1 MSSGDLHH
9 QRVLVTG
16 GAGFIGGHLVDTL
29 VASGASV
36 IVLDD
41 LSSGSRD
48 HLPRG
53 TQLIEADI
61 ADPST
66 VGHVAQTGAD
76 LVIHAAA
83 QVSVPASVL
92 DPARDRAVNLAGTE
106 HVLEGARRA
115 GASRFVFISS
125 GGAVYGESDLADER
139 TLPAPMNP
147 YGIHKLAAESY
158 VRTSGLSYGVV
169 RFSNVYGPRQ
179 RAGLEGGVV
188 AIFGEALSVDRP
200 VTIYGDGSQVRDFL
214 DVQDAVSG
222 TLAIAAATSDGTW
235 NVATAVATSIASLL
249 ALLEQ
254 ATGRKAVIEHAPRR
268 PGDVQTS
275 SLSIDSIRR
284 DLGWEPRRTVEAGV
298 KSLVEDWSWPTG
310 LGADGQKPI

>member
-1 MSSGDLHH
+1 VSSGDLHH